1 MTIVCC
7 WLDESY
13 SRRRIT
19 AIADARAAVQD
30 TMGNWS
36 PLSDTTIKLFRI
48 SVKCHSMESFQAEVA
63 TWVEPHFQTEVGIGF
78 AGYCFE
84 ALTVIALLSRAL
96 EQLVDTNGTKSRPEP
111 EGVVNLARE
120 IMERYFNGHANSAQH
135 AVQLLIFG
143 FSPSTSEPWCGKIER
158 KPNQTTVVSC
168 LVRPMTTESFC
179 AIGDVAKQNQFRT
192 QVNDLRRRI
201 ARHRDD
207 LKPGTEDDAA
217 FNHALEVA
225 HHHSADKKIVEDLT
239 LNKLDDQFITT
250 VGGVLQKIEVYETG
264 NGGAIVSFSRDD
276 QPFLLDGLP
285 NVSGD
290 GLSYVPIGEKMGR
303 K

>member
-30 TMGNWS
+30 GTGNWT
-36 PLSDTTIKLFRI
+36 PLSDTTTKLFRM
-48 SVKCHSMESFQAEVA
+48 SVKCHSMESFCTEVA
-63 TWVEPHFQTEVGIGF
+63 TWVEPYFQTEVGIGF

-96 EQLVDTNGTKSRPEP
+96 EQLVDTNGTNSRPEP
-111 EGVVNLARE
+111 QGIANLARE
-120 IMERYFNGHANSAQH
+120 IMERYFKGHTNSAQH

-143 FSPSTSEPWCGKIER
+143 FCPSTSEPWCGTIER
-158 KPNQTTVVSC
+158 RPNQSAAVSC
-168 LVRPMTTESFC
+168 FVRPMTMERFC
-179 AIGDVAKQNQFRT
+179 AIGDVAKQNEFRT
-192 QVNDLRRRI
+192 KVDDLRSRI
-201 ARHRDD
+201 AKHRDD
-207 LKPGTEDDAA
+207 LKPGMEDDAA

-225 HHHSADKKIVEDLT
+225 RHQSADKKIIEELT
-239 LNKLDDQFITT
+239 LEKLESEFSTT
-250 VGGVLQKIEVYETG
+250 VGGVLQKAEVYPTTD
-264 NGGAIVSFSRDD
+264 GAAVLSFSRDD
-276 QPFLLDGLP
+276 QGFLLDGLP
-285 NVSGD
+285 WVSPD
-290 GLSYVPIGEKMGR
+290 GLGYVPIGEKMGR